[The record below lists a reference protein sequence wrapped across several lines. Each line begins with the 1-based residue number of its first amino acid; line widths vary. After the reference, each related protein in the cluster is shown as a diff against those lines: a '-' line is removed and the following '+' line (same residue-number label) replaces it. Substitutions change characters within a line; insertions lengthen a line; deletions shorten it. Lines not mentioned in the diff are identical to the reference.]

1 LSTPSPSNPSPAL
14 PPQVNGLDPAFLD
27 AQYRQW
33 QKDPNSVGADWR
45 TFFQGFELGYERAPE
60 PAKADGS
67 ATATSAPAPTAAT
80 PAPAPTTAGPR
91 GAQSKVDSLI
101 YAYRNLGHLAADLDP
116 LGTDRPFPEQLTL
129 ESFDLTDADLAS
141 SFDPGSLPLPNPS
154 PLADIVNLL
163 EETYC
168 GHIGV
173 EYEHVQHRDKRRWLQ
188 QRMESV
194 RNKPQFDAAIR
205 KRLLER
211 LVAAEGF
218 ETFLEKRYIGKKR
231 FGLEGGESL
240 IPLLDTIVE
249 QGPANGIREFS
260 FGMAHRGRLNVLANV
275 LHKNFDQIFTEF
287 EEAWTE
293 DFLSGGGDVKYHQG
307 YSSDV
312 TTSTGQP
319 VHLTLAANPSHLEFV
334 TSVVMGRCRAKQRLA
349 GDTER
354 RGAVVPVVLHGDAAF
369 PGQGVVAECLNMA
382 RLDGYNVGGT
392 IHVIINNQVGF
403 TTDQR
408 DLFSG
413 TYCTEIAKMVDAPI
427 FHVNGDDP
435 EACAWVARL
444 ALEWRQNFGTDVV
457 IDMWCFRKNG
467 HNETD
472 EPNFTQP
479 IMYQRVRKH
488 GSITRQYA
496 TLLEQEGVASKAEV
510 DGMHEALHKRMDE
523 AQTRTREK
531 AVAPGINP
539 FQHIWSGLTGQ
550 YANAAIETG
559 VAEATLRNIAG
570 ALGSTPAGVTPHK
583 NIARLLEQRA
593 KLGGDAGIDWGLGE
607 MLAFG
612 SLLLEGHPIR
622 LTGQD
627 VERGTFSS
635 RHAVVRCQQ
644 TGEGH
649 AALNQLGPDQ
659 AKFCVHNSPLTE
671 QAVLGYEYGYSLTDP
686 RMLIIWEAQ
695 FGDFGNGAQVIIDQF
710 IASAEAKWHR
720 SSGLVLQLPHGYEGQ
735 GPEHSSARLERFLQL
750 CAGDNMVV
758 CQPTTAAQ
766 VFHLLRRQMKV
777 NFRKPLVIM
786 TPKSMLRLP
795 AACSPLKEF
804 TKGSWKRV
812 IADEGAPA
820 PEATRRLV
828 LCSGKIF
835 HELSDRR
842 AKTGAKDI
850 AIVRVE
856 QLHPFPADEL
866 KPILERLAKA
876 EVTWVQDEPRNM
888 GAWRFVQAQMMDHFP
903 GRAVQYI
910 GRPDSAS
917 PAVGSL
923 KMHNQQQERILT
935 DAIGAVKGD
944 DKSKDAKAPAPAAA
958 KH

>member
-1 LSTPSPSNPSPAL
+1 MSTPSPSNPSLSL

-27 AQYRQW
+27 QQYQAWKR
-33 QKDPNSVGADWR
+33 DPQSVSADWR

-60 PAKADGS
+60 PG
-67 ATATSAPAPTAAT
+67 ATTTAAAAS
-80 PAPAPTTAGPR
+80 PAAEPASSGRTR
-91 GAQSKVDSLI
+91 QSKVDSLI
-101 YAYRNLGHLAADLDP
+101 YAYRNLGHLAAELDP
-116 LGTDRPFPEQLTL
+116 LGTERPFPEQLTL
-129 ESFDLTDADLAS
+129 ESFDLTDADLAAA
-141 SFDPGSLPLPNPS
+141 FDPGSLPLPNPS
-154 PLADIVNLL
+154 PLADIIGLL

-194 RNKPQFDAAIR
+194 RNKPKFDAAIR

-275 LHKNFDQIFTEF
+275 LHKKFDQIFTEF

-349 GDTER
+349 GDTDR
-354 RGAVVPVVLHGDAAF
+354 RSSVVPVILHGDAAF

-382 RLDGYNVGGT
+382 RLDGYTVGGT

-444 ALEWRQNFGTDVV
+444 ALEWRQSFGTDVV
-457 IDMWCFRKNG
+457 VDMWCFRKNG

-479 IMYQRVRKH
+479 LMYQRVRKH

-496 TLLEQEGVASKAEV
+496 SQLEQEGVVTRAEV
-510 DGMHEALHKRMDE
+510 DAMHEALHAGMDE
-523 AQTRTREK
+523 AQTRTKEK

-550 YANAAIETG
+550 YADTSVETA
-559 VAEATLRNIAG
+559 VSEATLGKIAA
-570 ALGSTPAGVTPHK
+570 ALGGVPAGVTPHK
-583 NIARLLEQRA
+583 NIARLLEQRS
-593 KLGGDAGIDWGLGE
+593 KLGGDAGVDWGLGE

-622 LTGQD
+622 VTGQD

-644 TGEGH
+644 TGQGH
-649 AALNQLGPDQ
+649 IALNQLGPDQ

-671 QAVLGYEYGYSLTDP
+671 QAVLGFEYGYSLTDP

-795 AACSPLKEF
+795 AACSPAKEF
-804 TKGSWKRV
+804 TKGSWRRV
-812 IADEGAPA
+812 IADDAA
-820 PEATRRLV
+820 PETARRLI
-828 LCSGKIF
+828 LCSGKVF
-835 HELSDRR
+835 HELADRR
-842 AKTGAKDI
+842 GKVGAQDV

-866 KPILERLAKA
+866 KPVLDRFAKA
-876 EVTWVQDEPRNM
+876 EVMWVQDEPRNM
-888 GAWRFVQAQMMDHFP
+888 GAWRFIQGKMMDHFP
-903 GRAVQYI
+903 TRSVGYI

-923 KMHNQQQERILT
+923 KMHTQQQERILT
-935 DAIGAVKGD
+935 EALGAVKTD
-944 DKSKDAKAPAPAAA
+944 DKGKDAKAPATAAA